1 MANVTTSSIIT
12 LIRGLIK
19 DLSSSDGRNTFEY
32 VSDSSFKLS
41 ENRISA
47 STIIVYQNGTVLPST
62 EWSYNADTNKVTC
75 SMAGSGYSLTSGDAI
90 MITYSFYEKY
100 SDTEITSYI
109 TSNLTRFTQKRYSK
123 RFYMN
128 SSDVIVS
135 DNGVNPTRSEGDLI
149 ALITAVDIEPQNIDI
164 RTRDFTISATE
175 NKSKS
180 ELINDIFIQFA
191 RGYISLDFL
200 EIEEWV

>member
-1 MANVTTSSIIT
+1 MEEVTVANIIII
-12 LIRGLIK
+12 IRGLIK
-19 DLSSSDGRNTFEY
+19 DLSCSDGRNTFEY

-200 EIEEWV
+200 EIE

>member
-1 MANVTTSSIIT
+1 MEEVTVANIIII
-12 LIRGLIK
+12 IRGLIK
-19 DLSSSDGRNTFEY
+19 DLSCSDGRNTFEY

-200 EIEEWV
+200 EIEE

>member
-32 VSDSSFKLS
+32 TSDTSFKLS
-41 ENRISA
+41 ENRIS
-47 STIIVYQNGTVLPST
+47 SSSIIVYQNGTVLPAT
-62 EWSYNADTNKVTC
+62 EWSYNSDTNKVTI
-75 SMAGSGYSLTSGDAI
+75 SMVSSGYSLTSGDAI

-109 TSNLTRFTQKRYSK
+109 SSNLTRFTQKRYKK
-123 RFYMN
+123 RFYLS
-128 SSDVIVS
+128 SSDEVLT
-135 DNGVNPTRSEGDLI
+135 DNGENPTRSEGDLI
-149 ALITAVDIEPQNIDI
+149 AIITAIDIDPQNINI
-164 RTRDFTISATE
+164 KTRDFSLSSAE
-175 NKSKS
+175 NQSKS
-180 ELINDIFIQFA
+180 EQINYVFNQFA

-200 EIEEWV
+200 EIEE

>member
-200 EIEEWV
+200 EIEE

>member
-1 MANVTTSSIIT
+1 MDEVTVANIIII
-12 LIRGLIK
+12 IRGLIK
-19 DLSSSDGRNTFEY
+19 DLSSSDGRNSFEY
-32 VSDSSFKLS
+32 VSDTSFKLS
-41 ENRISA
+41 ENRIS
-47 STIIVYQNGTVLPST
+47 SSSIIVYQNGTVLPAT
-62 EWSYNADTNKVTC
+62 EWSYNSDTNKVTITMV
-75 SMAGSGYSLTSGDAI
+75 SSGYSLTSGDAI
-90 MITYSFYEKY
+90 IITFDFYEKY
-100 SDTEITSYI
+100 SDAEITSYI

-128 SSDVIVS
+128 SSDEIVS

-200 EIEEWV
+200 EIEE

>member
-1 MANVTTSSIIT
+1 MDEVTVANIIII
-12 LIRGLIK
+12 IRGLIK
-19 DLSSSDGRNTFEY
+19 DLSSSDGRNSFEY
-32 VSDSSFKLS
+32 VSDTSFKLS
-41 ENRISA
+41 ENRIS
-47 STIIVYQNGTVLPST
+47 SSSIIVYQNGNVLPAS
-62 EWSYNADTNKVTC
+62 EWSYNSDTNKVTITMV
-75 SMAGSGYSLTSGDAI
+75 SSGYSLTSGDAI
-90 MITYSFYEKY
+90 MITFDFYEKY
-100 SDTEITSYI
+100 SDAEITSYI

-200 EIEEWV
+200 EIEE

>member
-1 MANVTTSSIIT
+1 
-12 LIRGLIK
+12 
-19 DLSSSDGRNTFEY
+19 
-32 VSDSSFKLS
+32 
-41 ENRISA
+41 
-47 STIIVYQNGTVLPST
+47 
-62 EWSYNADTNKVTC
+62 
-75 SMAGSGYSLTSGDAI
+75 

-200 EIEEWV
+200 EIE

>member
-1 MANVTTSSIIT
+1 MEEVTVANIIII
-12 LIRGLIK
+12 IRGLIK
-19 DLSSSDGRNTFEY
+19 DLSCSDGRNTFEY

-75 SMAGSGYSLTSGDAI
+75 SMTGSGYSLTSGDAI

-100 SDTEITSYI
+100 SDAEITSYI

-128 SSDVIVS
+128 SSDIIVT

-200 EIEEWV
+200 EIEE

>member
-19 DLSSSDGRNTFEY
+19 DILSTGGRDVFQYDT
-32 VSDSSFKLS
+32 DTSFKLS
-41 ENRISA
+41 EPRVSS
-47 STIIVYQNGTVLPST
+47 STINVYQNGTLLPAT
-62 EWSYNADTNKVTC
+62 EWSYNSNTNKVTITC
-75 SMAGSGYSLTSGDAI
+75 VSSGYSLTAEDI
-90 MITYSFYEKY
+90 INITFSFYEKY
-100 SDTEITSYI
+100 SDSEITSYI
-109 TSNLTRFTQKRYSK
+109 SSNLTRFTQKRYSK

-128 SSDVIVS
+128 SSDEIVT

-200 EIEEWV
+200 EIEE

>member
-32 VSDSSFKLS
+32 TSDTSFKLS
-41 ENRISA
+41 ENRIS
-47 STIIVYQNGTVLPST
+47 SSSIIVYQNGTVLPAT
-62 EWSYNADTNKVTC
+62 EWSYNSDTNKVTI
-75 SMAGSGYSLTSGDAI
+75 SMVSSGYSLTSGDAI

-109 TSNLTRFTQKRYSK
+109 SSNLTRFTQKRYKK
-123 RFYMN
+123 RFYLS
-128 SSDVIVS
+128 SSDEVLT
-135 DNGVNPTRSEGDLI
+135 DNGENPTRSEGDVI
-149 ALITAVDIEPQNIDI
+149 AIITAIDIDPQNIDI
-164 RTRDFTISATE
+164 RTRDFTISSTE
-175 NKSKS
+175 NQSKS
-180 ELINDIFIQFA
+180 DQINYVFNQFA

-200 EIEEWV
+200 EIEE